1 MEKNL
6 YRGYILVAHKM
17 GKTPVEIFNELSLA
31 YSDAAPCYMTVCR
44 WVVRFSEGIEDLKDF
59 DRPGRPITA
68 VTPSNISAV
77 QRLIQEDIHIS
88 YDRIVAQLSLSKG
101 SIHEIIHGHLKLKK
115 ITSRWV
121 PYALN
126 DDQKKNR
133 VKFCMEN
140 LERFNSGKWRICDII
155 TADESWVYFRAIG
168 HKQSNMAWV
177 GEGES
182 PPAIQKRNRYEPK
195 SMFTVFFKS
204 TGVVLIDCLE
214 SGKTISA
221 KYYRDNCLKPALAKV
236 REERP
241 TSGSKNMKI
250 LHDNAKPHVAK
261 IVKDYL
267 SSEGLTII
275 DHPPYSPDLAPCDF
289 WLFSRLKRDL
299 DSHPDVES
307 LKKQITEV
315 LESIPKEEYLKTF
328 QKYLERMQL
337 CITNRGEY
345 FEHLI

>member
-121 PYALN
+121 PYVLN
-126 DDQKKNR
+126 DDQKKN
-133 VKFCMEN
+133 VSSFA
-140 LERFNSGKWRICDII
+140 WRIWKD
-155 TADESWVYFRAIG
+155 
-168 HKQSNMAWV
+168 
-177 GEGES
+177 
-182 PPAIQKRNRYEPK
+182 
-195 SMFTVFFKS
+195 
-204 TGVVLIDCLE
+204 LIPE
-214 SGKTISA
+214 SGAFAILSLLMSLGYILELLVISN
-221 KYYRDNCLKPALAKV
+221 RTWLGLAKV
-236 REERP
+236 
-241 TSGSKNMKI
+241 SHLQLSKNVTGTS
-250 LHDNAKPHVAK
+250 LNR
-261 IVKDYL
+261 
-267 SSEGLTII
+267 
-275 DHPPYSPDLAPCDF
+275 C
-289 WLFSRLKRDL
+289 SR
-299 DSHPDVES
+299 
-307 LKKQITEV
+307 
-315 LESIPKEEYLKTF
+315 
-328 QKYLERMQL
+328 
-337 CITNRGEY
+337 Y
-345 FEHLI
+345 FLNQQVWC